1 MIYSSFFIM
10 PWTKS
15 PFILKPFFLFLN
27 LVRSVW
33 LISFQAN
40 LSLKFSNTLQE
51 RSSCVR
57 IVLLLFFHVAILI
70 DITISQNF
78 LLILSRILEIGIWI
92 VLIFNDI
99 VWKYIIKKVNVTM
112 FFRGDK
118 IINFNSLF
126 MRIIH
131 IGIKFIQHR
140 EFSI

>member
-15 PFILKPFFLFLN
+15 PSILKPFFLFLN